1 MGPDDEVRHWSAL
14 IVALIAGIVFTVRGP
29 GETIFEQ
36 AAREVGLMGAV
47 LTPLSLLTE
56 AFLIFIA
63 MLVAY
68 TVVLS
73 LLAAGSGRIW
83 GRARPS

>member
-1 MGPDDEVRHWSAL
+1 MIL
-14 IVALIAGIVFTVRGP
+14 ALIAGLLFTLRGP

-36 AAREVGLMGAV
+36 AAREAGLMGAV

-56 AFLIFIA
+56 AFLTFIA
-63 MLVAY
+63 MLIAY

-73 LLAAGSGRIW
+73 LLAAGSGRIR
-83 GRARPS
+83 GHAEPSSPTSGAAERR